1 MKHLLLTLLFAVF
14 SFVLKAGENTSQTSE
29 KRLYG
34 GFVFTPGVSHAYL
47 KLNYVPAS
55 EDEAT
60 MKRVLNEFKK
70 IEHPDFG
77 FEIGGVFGARLLR
90 FLTIETGVKYMMHRY
105 TSKSPRLTF
114 ASDYNA
120 QFQDTNTIDRRF
132 TTTYNSHYINIPVGL
147 NFEIGKG
154 KVKGIISPGLNVNLL
169 ATRTSTGRYFEN
181 GKVIRKK
188 TGKDNYPSNYS
199 IYNFSPYLS
208 AGIDYSIYDWMSL
221 RITATGQMQTL
232 KNTDT
237 PFVRYMYFAGIN
249 MGLLFHFDPVKKKSK
264 GS

>member
-1 MKHLLLTLLFAVF
+1 MKHLTLTMLGILSLLL
-14 SFVLKAGENTSQTSE
+14 LKAGENTTQAPA

-47 KLNYVPAS
+47 KLNYLPAS

-70 IEHPDFG
+70 IEHPDLG
-77 FEIGGVFGARLLR
+77 FEIGGVFGVRLAK

-105 TSKSPRLTF
+105 TTKTSKLTF
-114 ASDYNA
+114 GTDFNS
-120 QFQDTNTIDRRF
+120 QWVDTNTVNRRAAF
-132 TTTYNSHYINIPVGL
+132 IHNSHYINIPIGL

-154 KVKGIISPGLNVNLL
+154 KIKGIISPGMNVNLL
-169 ATRTSTGRYFEN
+169 IARTQTFNFYED
-181 GKVIRKK
+181 KK
-188 TGKDNYPSNYS
+188 RTIHQVNPERTPDKYS

-221 RITATGQMQTL
+221 RITATAQMQTL

-249 MGLLFHFDPVKKKSK
+249 MGLLFHFDPIKKKAK
-264 GS
+264 GA

>member
-1 MKHLLLTLLFAVF
+1 MKHLTLTMLGILSLLL
-14 SFVLKAGENTSQTSE
+14 LKAGENTTQTSA

-34 GFVFTPGVSHAYL
+34 GFVFTPGVSHRYMH
-47 KLNYVPAS
+47 LNYIPAD

-60 MKRVLNEFKK
+60 IKDAFRRFDKM
-70 IEHPDFG
+70 EHPDFG
-77 FEIGGVFGARLLR
+77 FEIGGVFGVRLVS
-90 FLTIETGVKYMMHRY
+90 FLTIETGVKYMMYRY

-114 ASDYNA
+114 ATDYNA
-120 QFQDTNTIDRRF
+120 LFEDTNTVDRRF

-169 ATRTSTGRYFEN
+169 AARTSTGKYFEN

-188 TGKDNYPSNYS
+188 TGKDNYPSDYS

-237 PFVRYMYFAGIN
+237 PFVRYMYFAGVN
-249 MGLLFHFDPVKKKSK
+249 MGLIFHFDPIKKKAK
-264 GS
+264 GA

>member
-1 MKHLLLTLLFAVF
+1 MKHLSLTLLLAVF
-14 SFVLKAGENTSQTSE
+14 SFALKAGENTNQTSL
-29 KRLYG
+29 KRMYG

-77 FEIGGVFGARLLR
+77 FEIGGIFGVRLVH

-105 TSKSPRLTF
+105 NTKTSWSSYWGGYVPVTDSGSYKAVF
-114 ASDYNA
+114 VH
-120 QFQDTNTIDRRF
+120 
-132 TTTYNSHYINIPVGL
+132 NSHYINIPVGL

-154 KVKGIISPGLNVNLL
+154 RIKGIISPGVNVNLL
-169 ATRTSTGRYFEN
+169 AARTETFRYYVN
-181 GKVIRKK
+181 GKLTRHETEPETDIEK
-188 TGKDNYPSNYS
+188 YS

-208 AGIDYSIYDWMSL
+208 AGIDYSIYDWLSL

-264 GS
+264 RA